1 MLFLN
6 LWFIVM
12 KNNSKLRIKG
22 YSLGLFL
29 FLFIFFSCSRKVKHP
44 NIVLI
49 MADDLGYECLACN
62 GGESYQTPELDKLA
76 ATGIRYTNCFSQ
88 PLCTPS
94 RVEIMTGKYNNR
106 NYTAFGIL
114 KTGELTFAHLFKE
127 AGYVTG
133 IAGKWQ
139 LFGSTSAGK
148 LQGTGTFPT
157 DAGFD
162 EYCLWQID
170 KVGSRYADPLIHRNS
185 NEAEVYEGEYGPDIF
200 YRFIDEFLTRNKD
213 KPFFLYY
220 PMLPHDPHVPTPD
233 SEDWETDRYKKDD
246 RFFADMVRYMDKNV
260 GKVADKLDE
269 LGLRN
274 NTILIFTGDN
284 GTNRR
289 IVSMMN
295 GEQIPGKKGMPVY
308 YGTHVPLIING
319 GKMIKGGQIRDN
331 LIDFTDFLPTLC
343 RIAGIDMSP
352 WKGDGKSFEKT
363 FGKDKDLRDWIY
375 CYYDSGKK
383 HFPMAVFAQNKT
395 YKLYRDGRFFNIE
408 KDKKEIEW
416 LDTINLAPSENK
428 NRESLMKVLMNQK

>member
-1 MLFLN
+1 MKKLSEYNHFFYFSGFILLLFLM
-6 LWFIVM
+6 FV
-12 KNNSKLRIKG
+12 
-22 YSLGLFL
+22 
-29 FLFIFFSCSRKVKHP
+29 SCNRQVKHP

-49 MADDLGYECLACN
+49 MADDLGYECLTCN
-62 GGESYQTPELDKLA
+62 GGESYKTPELDKLA
-76 ATGIRYTNCFSQ
+76 ATGIRYTSCFSQ

-114 KTGELTFAHLFKE
+114 KPGELTFAQLFKE
-127 AGYVTG
+127 AGYATG

-139 LFGSTSAGK
+139 LFGSTSAGE

-170 KVGSRYADPLIHRNS
+170 KVGSRYTNPVIHWNS
-185 NEAEVYEGEYGPDIF
+185 KEAKVYEGEYGPDIF
-200 YRFIDEFLTRNKD
+200 YRFIDQFLTKNKD

-220 PMLPHDPHVPTPD
+220 PMVLPHDPHVPTPD
-233 SEDWETDRYKKDD
+233 SKEWKTEPHSKND
-246 RFFADMVRYMDKNV
+246 RFFADMVSYMDKNV
-260 GKVADKLDE
+260 GRVADKLEE

-289 IVSMMN
+289 IVSLMY
-295 GEQIPGKKGMPVY
+295 GEKIPGKKGIPVY

-319 GKMIKGGQIRDN
+319 GKMIKGGQVKDN
-331 LIDFTDFLPTLC
+331 LIDFTDFLPTIC
-343 RIAGIDMSP
+343 RMAGVDMTK
-352 WKGDGKSFEKT
+352 WKGDGKSFDQT
-363 FGKDKDLRDWIY
+363 LRKDNDLRKWIY

-383 HFPMAVFAQNKT
+383 QFPLAVFAQNKI
-395 YKLYRDGRFFNIE
+395 YKLYRDGRFFNIGKDHGE
-408 KDKKEIEW
+408 KEM
-416 LDTINLAPSENK
+416 LDTINLTPDEK
-428 NRESLMKVLMNQK
+428 TNRESLMKVIINHQ

>member
-1 MLFLN
+1 MIPNQMKKFSEYKLLFYISG
-6 LWFIVM
+6 FT
-12 KNNSKLRIKG
+12 
-22 YSLGLFL
+22 LFL
-29 FLFIFFSCSRKVKHP
+29 FLLSVSCNRQIKHP

-114 KTGELTFAHLFKE
+114 KAGELTFAHLFKE

-139 LFGSTSAGK
+139 LYGSTSAGK

-157 DAGFD
+157 GAGFD

-170 KVGSRYADPLIHRNS
+170 KVGSRYADPVIHWNS
-185 NEAEVYEGEYGPDIF
+185 KEAEVYEGEYGPDIF
-200 YRFIDEFLTRNKD
+200 YRFIDQFLTRNKD

-220 PMLPHDPHVPTPD
+220 PMVLPHDPHVPTPG

-260 GKVADKLDE
+260 GKVVDKLDE
-269 LGLRN
+269 LGIRN
-274 NTILIFTGDN
+274 NTILVFTGDN

-289 IVSMMN
+289 IVSLMN
-295 GEQIPGKKGMPVY
+295 GEEIPGKKGIPVY

-319 GKMIKGGQIRDN
+319 GTMIKGGQVRDN
-331 LIDFTDFLPTLC
+331 LIDFTDFLPSLC
-343 RIAGIDMSP
+343 RIAGIDMSL
-352 WKGDGKSFEKT
+352 WKGDGKSFGQT
-363 FGKDKDLRDWIY
+363 LRKDKEFRRWIY

-383 HFPMAVFAQNKT
+383 QFPLSVFAQNKKF
-395 YKLYRDGRFFNIE
+395 KLYRDGRFFNIE
-408 KDKKEIEW
+408 EDHAEKEM
-416 LDTINLAPSENK
+416 LDTSSLTPSENT
-428 NRESLMKVLMNQK
+428 NRENLMKVLVDQK